1 MQFDI
6 RGSLEGI
13 SKEEIRAIFN
23 ACDVVLQ
30 YHNVKPSKSTII
42 VKITKRDLG
51 LTKTGDE
58 VAGNADFRTCVIQIR
73 KKKREFSALV
83 TIVLHEMIHLYFR
96 FPNDSEE
103 KLTSTLTSKLKMDV
117 VRIANVLVE
126 NTYQRAGYIAH
137 TKISYKPKGKDF
149 YDDKQYHKDH
159 EQSKGAKYRYKGLP
173 NLFADLKV
181 N

>member
-6 RGSLEGI
+6 RGNLDGI
-13 SKEEIRAIFN
+13 SKEELRAIFH

-30 YHNVKPSKSTII
+30 YHNVRPSKSII
-42 VKITKRDLG
+42 VVKITKKDLG
-51 LTKTGDE
+51 YTKTHVKAIGRAHIDE
-58 VAGNADFRTCVIQIR
+58 CIIEIAKQ
-73 KKKREFSALV
+73 KHEFSELV
-83 TIVLHEMIHLYFR
+83 TIGLHEMIHIYFD
-96 FPNDSEE
+96 FPNYEE
-103 KLTSTLTSKLKMDV
+103 KLTSTLTAKLKPDV
-117 VRIANVLVE
+117 VRMANILVE